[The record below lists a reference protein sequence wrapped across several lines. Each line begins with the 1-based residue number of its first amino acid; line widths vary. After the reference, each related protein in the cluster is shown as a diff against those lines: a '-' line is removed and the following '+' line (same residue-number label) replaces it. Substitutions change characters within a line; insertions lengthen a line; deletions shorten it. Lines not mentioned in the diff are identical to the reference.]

1 MSHGAAIAP
10 SRPKP
15 IKSVAQNNRLERSE
29 AAENLDH
36 RLRAG
41 FAAALGGQ
49 SPWAAL
55 QAWEDW
61 AFHLATS
68 PGQQMDLWK
77 QAIHTALIL
86 TQFNLTH
93 LTGGTAEC
101 PFTPEVTD
109 RRFRDHA
116 WCSPPYNLFAQ
127 THLAIEAQWDL
138 ASKAVR
144 GVVPHHLNRVNFL
157 GRWMLNAMAP
167 VNFPMTNPTVVHA
180 TAQSYGMNF
189 VTGATQLL
197 DDSIRLAG
205 QHKLRALE
213 GFKVGENMANTPGLV
228 VYRNAL
234 MEVIQYAPLTAKV
247 HAEPILIVPA
257 WIMKYYILDLTP
269 EQSLVRY
276 LVEAGFTVFI
286 ISWKNPGEE
295 LRDTSMD
302 DYRQTGVMEAINVVQ
317 SIVPDQ
323 EIHAVGYC
331 LGGTI
336 LSIAAAA
343 MDRDGDK
350 RLASLTLLAA
360 QTDFVDAGELLLFID
375 HSQLAIL
382 EDFMHIHGYLEAQQM
397 ASAFHSLRAN
407 ELIWSQLVSRYLLGN
422 PANITPLDAWLAD
435 PTRMAERMLSEY
447 LRDLFLE
454 NRLARSTIV
463 VDGRA
468 IALQDIRTPLF
479 ALGAERDHIAPWR
492 SVYKV
497 VLYTTTD
504 TTFVLSGGGHNSS
517 VISPPDKA
525 GAYYRVGLSHASD
538 VYMDPD
544 QWLSNTSVQQGSWW
558 PQWVRWLERQGSNA
572 LNAPPPYGHPDKKI
586 TACPA
591 PGTYVLET

>member
-1 MSHGAAIAP
+1 MSHGAAVAIHR
-10 SRPKP
+10 SEP
-15 IKSVAQNNRLERSE
+15 ITSPAEHNRLKRSE

-36 RLRAG
+36 RWRAG
-41 FAAALGGQ
+41 FAAALGGL

-61 AFHLATS
+61 AFHLTTS
-68 PGQQMDLWK
+68 PGQLLDLCNLSVYNG
-77 QAIHTALIL
+77 LIL
-86 TQFNLTH
+86 SQFH
-93 LTGGTAEC
+93 LNHMSGGTAEC
-101 PFTPEVTD
+101 PFTPEESD

-116 WCSPPYNLFAQ
+116 WCSSPYNLYAQ
-127 THLAIEAQWDL
+127 THLALEAQWDA

-144 GVVPHHLNRVNFL
+144 GVDPHHLNRVNFL
-157 GRWMLNAMAP
+157 GRWILNAMAP
-167 VNFPMTNPTVVHA
+167 VNFPLTNPTVVQA
-180 TAQSYGMNF
+180 ASKSLGMNF
-189 VTGATQLL
+189 VVGATQLL
-197 DDSIRLAG
+197 DDTMRLAG
-205 QHKLRALE
+205 QQRLRALDD
-213 GFKVGENMANTPGLV
+213 FKVGENLANTPGLV

-234 MEVIQYAPLTAKV
+234 MEVIQYAPTTDKV

-286 ISWKNPGEE
+286 ISWKNPDQDI
-295 LRDTSMD
+295 RDASMD
-302 DYRQTGVMEAINVVQ
+302 DYRKRGVMEAMGVVQ

-323 EIHAVGYC
+323 KIHAVGYC

-343 MDRDGDK
+343 MDRDDDK
-350 RLASLTLLAA
+350 RLASLSLLAA
-360 QTDFVDAGELLLFID
+360 QTDFVDAGELMLFID

-382 EDFMHIHGYLEAQQM
+382 EDFMHIRGYLEAHQM
-397 ASAFHSLRAN
+397 ASAFQSLRAN
-407 ELIWSQLVSRYLLGN
+407 ELIWSQLVSRYLLGE
-422 PANITPLDAWLAD
+422 PAHITPLDAWLAD
-435 PTRMAERMLSEY
+435 PTRMPERMQGEY

-454 NRLARSTIV
+454 NRLSRSTIL

-497 VLYTTTD
+497 VLYTSAD

-525 GAYYRVGLSHASD
+525 GAYYRMSESQASTA
-538 VYMDPD
+538 YIDPD
-544 QWLSNTSVQQGSWW
+544 QWLGRTSVRKGSWW
-558 PQWVRWLERQGSNA
+558 PQWVKWLDRRGSHTHIV
-572 LNAPPPYGHPDKKI
+572 PPAYGSRDPAKPFE
-586 TACPA
+586 AA
-591 PGTYVLET
+591 PGAYVLER

>member
-1 MSHGAAIAP
+1 MSQGSVVAVH
-10 SRPKP
+10 RPKP
-15 IKSVAQNNRLERSE
+15 VTTPAQSNRLERSE

-68 PGQQMDLWK
+68 PGQQLDLWK
-77 QAIHTALIL
+77 QAIHNGLIL
-86 TQFNLTH
+86 SQFH
-93 LTGGTAEC
+93 LIHMSGGTAEC

-127 THLAIEAQWDL
+127 THLALEAQWEA
-138 ASKAVR
+138 ASNAVR
-144 GVVPHHLNRVNFL
+144 GVAPHHLNRVNFL
-157 GRWMLNAMAP
+157 GRWILNATAP
-167 VNFPMTNPTVVHA
+167 VNFPLTNPTVVHA
-180 TAQSYGMNF
+180 ATQSFGMNF
-189 VTGATQLL
+189 VVGAAQLI

-205 QHKLRALE
+205 QQKLRALDD
-213 GFKVGENMANTPGLV
+213 FKVGETMANTPGLV

-234 MEVIQYAPLTAKV
+234 MEVIQYAPTTAKV

-269 EQSLVRY
+269 EQSLVRH

-286 ISWKNPGEE
+286 ISWKNPDEE
-295 LRDTSMD
+295 IRDASMD
-302 DYRQTGVMEAINVVQ
+302 DYRKMGVMEAMGIVG

-323 EIHAVGYC
+323 RIHAVGYC

-350 RLASLTLLAA
+350 RLASLSLLAA

-382 EDFMHIHGYLEAQQM
+382 EDFMHIHGYLEARQM
-397 ASAFHSLRAN
+397 ASAFQSLRAN
-407 ELIWSQLVSRYLLGN
+407 ELIWSQLVSRYLLGE
-422 PANITPLDAWLAD
+422 PAHITPLDAWLAD
-435 PTRMAERMLSEY
+435 PTRMPERMQSEY

-454 NRLARSTIV
+454 NRLSRSTIL

-468 IALQDIRTPLF
+468 VALQDIRTPLF

-497 VLYTTTD
+497 VLYTSTD

-517 VISPPDKA
+517 VISPPDKP
-525 GAYYRVGLSHASD
+525 GAYYRIGRSLASAP
-538 VYMDPD
+538 YIDPD
-544 QWLSNTSVQQGSWW
+544 QWLQKTSVRKGSWW
-558 PQWVRWLERQGSNA
+558 PQWVRWLERQGSKEQI
-572 LNAPPPYGHPDKKI
+572 APPQSQPQA
-586 TACPA
+586 TAKSRCPA
-591 PGTYVLET
+591 PGTYVLER